1 MKTLRA
7 LMVNVLYVLSLFG
20 EFVRDMKAQKKRT
33 AMTIFGIIWG
43 TAAVVLMMA
52 VGTSTRRQNI
62 TNFRGIGD
70 NIILVFGGTTTMPY
84 EGFGVD
90 RDIRLAKS
98 DVDMLRSEIPE
109 IDQISEE
116 LSTWRS
122 YLRVGTKNRNPMVAG
137 VAPHYWEMRNTIP
150 RPGGRFIN
158 EKDEAEKRR
167 VIFLGNK
174 VKDFL
179 FGEESD
185 AIGETLFLDGVPFR
199 VIGVLQNKVQNSS
212 YNSRDEDRAY
222 IPSSTF
228 ITMFGHRY
236 ISNMIVTQKAGT
248 GKSGQLVRRIRE
260 VLGKK
265 YRFDPNDESALQIWD
280 TAEFFEEFMLFFT
293 GFNVFLVIMGAATLC
308 VGGLGVSNIMY
319 VVVRERTREIGIKRS
334 VGARRWVI
342 MVQFFAETFFITFVG
357 AVAGFLIAWGI
368 TALLQVMPGD
378 AKEVIGTPVIDPLV
392 VLVCVSIITFV
403 GFAAGF
409 FPARKASRL
418 DPIQCLNY

>member
-1 MKTLRA
+1 MKSLRA
-7 LMVNVLYVLSLFG
+7 LIVNVLYVFSLFG

-70 NIILVFGGTTTMPY
+70 NIILVFGGTTTKPF

-90 RDIRLAKS
+90 RGIRLAKS
-98 DVDMLRSEIPE
+98 DVEMLRREIPE
-109 IDQISEE
+109 IDLISEE

-122 YLRVGTKNRNPMVAG
+122 YLRVGTINRNPMIAG
-137 VAPHYWEMRNTIP
+137 VAPHYWKMRNTIP
-150 RPGGRFIN
+150 RLGGRFIN

-179 FGEESD
+179 FGEE
-185 AIGETLFLDGVPFR
+185 AEAVGETLLLDGVPFR
-199 VIGVLQNKVQNSS
+199 VIGVLQDKVQNSS

-236 ISNMIVTQKAGT
+236 INNMIVTQKAGT
-248 GKSGQLVRRIRE
+248 GKSTQLVGRIRE

-265 YRFDPNDESALQIWD
+265 YRFDPTDESALQIWD

-293 GFNVFLVIMGAATLC
+293 GFNVFLVIMGAATLA

-319 VVVRERTREIGIKRS
+319 VVVRERTKEIGIKRA

-357 AVAGFLIAWGI
+357 AAVGFLIAWGI
-368 TALLQVMPGD
+368 IAMLQIIPGD
-378 AKEVIGTPVIDPLV
+378 VKEAIGTPVIDPLV
-392 VLVCVSIITFV
+392 VLVCVSIITFI
-403 GFAAGF
+403 GFTAGF

>member
-1 MKTLRA
+1 MKSLRA
-7 LMVNVLYVLSLFG
+7 LIVNVMYVFSLFG

-62 TNFRGIGD
+62 TNFRGMGD
-70 NIILVFGGTTTMPY
+70 NIILVFGGTTTKPF

-90 RDIRLAKS
+90 RRIRLVKD
-98 DVDMLRSEIPE
+98 DVEMLRREIPA

-116 LSTWRS
+116 MSNWRS
-122 YLRVGTKNRNPMVAG
+122 YLRVGSKNRNPMIAG

-150 RPGGRFIN
+150 RFGGRFLN

-179 FGEESD
+179 FGED
-185 AIGETLFLDGVPFR
+185 ADAVGEMLFLDGVPFR
-199 VIGVLQNKVQNSS
+199 VIGVLQDKVQNSS

-228 ITMFGHRY
+228 ITMFGTRY
-236 ISNMIVTQKAGT
+236 ITNMIVTHKADMAS
-248 GKSGQLVRRIRE
+248 SGQVVSRIRE

-265 YRFDPNDESALQIWD
+265 YRFDPEDESAIQIWD

-293 GFNVFLVIMGAATLC
+293 GFNIFLVVMGAATLC

-319 VVVRERTREIGIKRS
+319 VVVRERTKEIGIKRA

-357 AVAGFLIAWGI
+357 AVIGFLIAWGI
-368 TALLQVMPGD
+368 TTVLQVMPGGV
-378 AKEVIGTPVIDPLV
+378 KEAIGTPVIDPLV

-403 GFAAGF
+403 GFVAAF
-409 FPARKASRL
+409 FPARKASKL
-418 DPIQCLNY
+418 DPIECLNY